1 MSVFLGRRTNMHIIG
16 ENMKA
21 PSFKNILTNAFAVVC
36 LGMSSY
42 VFAQSTTDNEILIE
56 QVGDTLDLTIIQQG
70 YGNKISGD
78 VSQSSDMV
86 ITGSTL
92 DIDIDLIG
100 NQNNFFGTMTTSNS
114 TMDWLLT
121 GDSNKWDIL
130 IGSMGSADS
139 ASILVDFTGDSNQVD
154 FDLGSVTS
162 AERIDMDFVIL
173 GSSNIFDI
181 DVEVDDAT
189 WNYDITGDSNNFLT
203 SQTDG
208 AYHFQKVVHQGDSG
222 DFDIIQSSG
231 TCPTGVTS
239 CYSHIDLD
247 IDSENATVQ
256 ITVTD

>member
-1 MSVFLGRRTNMHIIG
+1 
-16 ENMKA
+16 MKA
-21 PSFKNILTNAFAVVC
+21 LNILKTAFAVVC
-36 LGMSSY
+36 LGMSSL

-56 QVGDTLDLTIIQQG
+56 QVGDTLNLTINQQG

-78 VSQSSDMV
+78 STQSSDMI

-92 DIDIDLIG
+92 NIDIDQIG
-100 NQNNFFGTMTTSNS
+100 NNNNFFGLMTTSNS

-130 IGSMGSADS
+130 MGSMGSADT
-139 ASILVDFTGDSNQVD
+139 ADILVDFTGDSNEVD
-154 FDLGSVTS
+154 FDLGSVNS
-162 AERIDMDFVIL
+162 AERLDMDFVLL
-173 GSSNIFDI
+173 GSSNIFDVDI
-181 DVEVDDAT
+181 EVDDAT
-189 WNYDITGDSNNFLT
+189 WNFDITGDSNNFLT

-208 AYHFQKVVHQGDSG
+208 AYHYLKVIHAGDNG

-256 ITVTD
+256 INVID

>member
-1 MSVFLGRRTNMHIIG
+1 
-16 ENMKA
+16 MKA
-21 PSFKNILTNAFAVVC
+21 KSLLTSAFAVVC

-56 QVGDTLDLTIIQQG
+56 QVGDTLNLTINQQG

-78 VSQSSDMV
+78 SVQSSDMV

-92 DIDIDLIG
+92 TIDIDQIG
-100 NQNNFFGTMTTSNS
+100 NNNNFFGAMTSDNS
-114 TMDWLLT
+114 TMDWLFT

-130 IGSMGSADS
+130 MGSMGSADS
-139 ASILVDFTGDSNQVD
+139 ADILVDFTGDSNEVD
-154 FDLGSVTS
+154 FDLGSVVS
-162 AERIDMDFVIL
+162 AERLDMDFTLL

-181 DVEVDDAT
+181 DIEVDDAT
-189 WNYDITGDSNNFLT
+189 WNFDITGDSNNFVT

-208 AYHFQKVVHQGDSG
+208 AYHYMNVIHQGDNG

-231 TCPTGVTS
+231 TCATGITS
-239 CYSHIDLD
+239 CYSHIELD

>member
-1 MSVFLGRRTNMHIIG
+1 
-16 ENMKA
+16 MKA
-21 PSFKNILTNAFAVVC
+21 IKFFSTAFAVIC
-36 LGMSSY
+36 LGISSWAS
-42 VFAQSTTDNEILIE
+42 AQSATDNEILIE
-56 QVGDTLDLTIIQQG
+56 QVGDTLNLTINQQG

-78 VSQSSDMV
+78 STQGTDLV
-86 ITGSTL
+86 ITGSSLTIDVDQIGNSNNFYGTISADNATL
-92 DIDIDLIG
+92 D
-100 NQNNFFGTMTTSNS
+100 
-114 TMDWLLT
+114 WLFT
-121 GDSNKWDIL
+121 GDSNVWDNL

-139 ASILVDFTGDSNQVD
+139 ADIFVDVTGDSNTFD

-162 AERIDMDFVIL
+162 AERLDMDLTLL
-173 GSSNIFDI
+173 GSSNVFDI
-181 DVEVDDAT
+181 DIEVDDAT
-189 WNYDITGDSNNFLT
+189 WNFDITGDSNNFLT

-208 AYHFQKVVHQGDSG
+208 AYHFIKMIHAGDSG

>member
-1 MSVFLGRRTNMHIIG
+1 
-16 ENMKA
+16 MKLL
-21 PSFKNILTNAFAVVC
+21 KNSLAILAFAFC
-36 LGMSSY
+36 GTAY
-42 VFAQSTTDNEILIE
+42 PQSATDNEILIE
-56 QVGDTLDLTIIQQG
+56 QVGDTLNLTINQQG

-78 VSQSSDMV
+78 SLQGSDLV

-92 DIDIDLIG
+92 NIDLDQIG
-100 NQNNFFGTMTTSNS
+100 NNNNFYGAITADSFTF
-114 TMDWLLT
+114 DWTFT

-130 IGSMGSADS
+130 VGDMGSADS
-139 ASILVDFTGDSNQVD
+139 GDLLASITGDSNEVD

-162 AERIDMDFVIL
+162 AERLDMDFTVL

-181 DVEVDDAT
+181 DIEVDDST
-189 WNYDITGDSNNFLT
+189 WNFDITGDSNNFLT

-208 AYHFQKVVHQGDSG
+208 AYHYMKVVHDGDSG
-222 DFDIIQSSG
+222 DFDLIQSSG
-231 TCPTGVTS
+231 TCPTGITS